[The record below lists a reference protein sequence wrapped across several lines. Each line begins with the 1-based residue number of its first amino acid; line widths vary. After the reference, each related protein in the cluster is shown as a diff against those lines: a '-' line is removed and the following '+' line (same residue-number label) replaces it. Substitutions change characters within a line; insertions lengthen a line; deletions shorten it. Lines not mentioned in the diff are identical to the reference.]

1 MKGIGEVIKEKR
13 TKKRYSLDRLGK
25 ETKIK
30 KEFIKAIERESW
42 EDLPEFPVL
51 VGFVKNIAGVLKINP
66 AQIVAFLRRD
76 YPPKSLRINPKP
88 DVGGKFTWS
97 PRLTFL
103 VGTVA
108 VLLFIFGYLVFQ
120 YVKFINPPPLEVES
134 PKEGQ
139 VVGETTLKVVG
150 KTSPEATLK
159 VNNQLVLVDEDGGFV
174 AEVEI
179 FEGTK
184 EIVVEASSRSGKET
198 VVHRKIIPELNDK

>member
-1 MKGIGEVIKEKR
+1 MKGIGEVIREKR
-13 TKKRYSLDRLGK
+13 TKKRYSLDRLEK

-51 VGFVKNIAGVLKINP
+51 IGFVKNIAGVLKINP
-66 AQIVAFLRRD
+66 TQTVAFLRRD

-108 VLLFIFGYLVFQ
+108 VLIFIFGYLVFQ
-120 YVKFINPPPLEVES
+120 YLKFTNPPSLEVES
-134 PKEGQ
+134 PREGQ
-139 VVGETTLKVVG
+139 LVYQTTLKVVG

-159 VNNQLVLVDEDGGFV
+159 VNNQLVLVDGDGGFV

-179 FEGTK
+179 FEGTQ
-184 EIVVEASSRSGKET
+184 EVVVEATSRSGKET
-198 VVHRKIIPELNDK
+198 TVSRKIKVELNR